1 MLGLGVL
8 AGAMAVVIVGIAA
21 VAFPTRRPDLYRAS
35 PANVNV
41 LGIPILYIAGVLSA
55 VVFVFV
61 IYLALQY
68 PALVMAG
75 NPANAWWIPAW
86 VLGIAALALVI
97 YYGASFIRRRQGID
111 IGLVYREL
119 PPE

>member
-1 MLGLGVL
+1 
-8 AGAMAVVIVGIAA
+8 
-21 VAFPTRRPDLYRAS
+21 
-35 PANVNV
+35 
-41 LGIPILYIAGVLSA
+41 
-55 VVFVFV
+55 VFVFV